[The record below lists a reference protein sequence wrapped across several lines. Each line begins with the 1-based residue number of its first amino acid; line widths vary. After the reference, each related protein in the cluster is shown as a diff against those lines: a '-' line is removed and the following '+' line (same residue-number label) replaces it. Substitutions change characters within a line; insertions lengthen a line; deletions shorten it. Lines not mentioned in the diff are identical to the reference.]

1 MPANPA
7 DIALLRQI
15 TQSMGRSAKT
25 LAAFRQRYSN
35 IARDVE
41 KKVNAAGFMEQ
52 IIEDRF
58 AREAVTSTGRK
69 WKEREPDPK
78 DDGHQILTDWGHLRQ
93 TAKLAV
99 IGTFKLIKESIRF
112 TSRMHRVIDYGK
124 YHQYGTTKMVARPF
138 FNKPTIVELKPAWA
152 YANKVFKAEVAR
164 WLGIRG
170 RR

>member
-25 LAAFRQRYSN
+25 LERFSKVYRVISMN
-35 IARDVE
+35 VE
-41 KKVNAAGFMEQ
+41 KKVNAAGLMED
-52 IIEDRF
+52 IIEKRF
-58 AREAVTSTGRK
+58 ENEAESATGAGPWRARQVE
-69 WKEREPDPK
+69 PK
-78 DDGHQILTDWGHLRQ
+78 DGHPILYDTGAMMLSAIR
-93 TAKLAV
+93 AV
-99 IGTFKLIKESIRF
+99 RGSFKLDKSQIRF
-112 TSRMHRVIDYGK
+112 RMVGMPVYAEVHQKIGVGK
-124 YHQYGTTKMVARPF
+124 DKIKRKF
-138 FNKPTIVELKPAWA
+138 FNPPTAAELKAAWA